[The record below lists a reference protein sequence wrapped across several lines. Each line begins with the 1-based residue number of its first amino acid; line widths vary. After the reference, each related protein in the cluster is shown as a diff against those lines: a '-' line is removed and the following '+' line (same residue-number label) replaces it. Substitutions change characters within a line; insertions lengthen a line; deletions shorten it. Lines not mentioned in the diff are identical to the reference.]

1 MIKRSSSRNHRSK
14 GIKVKRSHDK
24 KKEFDESD
32 AKVSVGTQTAYQIPK
47 LGRKDLHPGKDQVNQ
62 DEKHEEEEEDENI
75 IEEED
80 KHEHNEHGEEGNGH
94 EAEEKEDDKHG
105 VRGGGEEQEEDE
117 NKSEEM
123 EDERGGGDDEIDEN
137 DQEKSEVDADHDEEF
152 MDEEKEKEEDDEK
165 ENENSEDEEKEGS
178 VEKHNSHEAR
188 EEQYKGDDASSAVTH
203 DTHTTSTETETVSL
217 QNSDVSSDI
226 SITKSENKP
235 NYTEDGNR
243 NPPSSDFK
251 ITEVKLTDGI
261 SSDATSGKET
271 GNSTLS
277 NPLDSSHLNNGTI
290 TYFDSHAEASS
301 NLTEVIHGASNNMTG
316 TNTSSEPSK
325 MEIFSKS
332 NQLQNDTINTTV
344 NGDVKN
350 VQTEGLEQG
359 GNRVSEEN
367 LPGSNLTVTVKTENG
382 AAAGGEIEKAIT
394 FVASNETENKGNTE
408 MSGTNKTQ
416 NNTDMKENTDTIKDE
431 EFKGDTQANETVD
444 SSSANGTSDSVEHHA
459 TDSHVLKDVT
469 EVRTDLD
476 TLPDIRNEGDNGDA
490 TATD

>member
-47 LGRKDLHPGKDQVNQ
+47 LGRKDLHP
-62 DEKHEEEEEDENI
+62 
-75 IEEED
+75 
-80 KHEHNEHGEEGNGH
+80 
-94 EAEEKEDDKHG
+94 
-105 VRGGGEEQEEDE
+105 
-117 NKSEEM
+117 
-123 EDERGGGDDEIDEN
+123 
-137 DQEKSEVDADHDEEF
+137 
-152 MDEEKEKEEDDEK
+152 
-165 ENENSEDEEKEGS
+165 

-217 QNSDVSSDI
+217 QNSDVSSDMR
-226 SITKSENKP
+226 ITKSENKP
-235 NYTEDGNR
+235 NITEDGNR

-271 GNSTLS
+271 GNNTLS
-277 NPLDSSHLNNGTI
+277 NPVDSSHLNNITI
-290 TYFDSHAEASS
+290 TYFDSHSEASS
-301 NLTEVIHGASNNMTG
+301 NLTEVIPGASNNMTG

-367 LPGSNLTVTVKTENG
+367 LSGSNLTVTVKTENG
-382 AAAGGEIEKAIT
+382 AAGGGEIEKAIR

-444 SSSANGTSDSVEHHA
+444 SSSANGTSDKVEHHA
-459 TDSHVLKDVT
+459 TDSSDSHVLKDVT